1 MADMAVR
8 ETFSSMGSVSST
20 NSALLTLLQ
29 NVATASPQ
37 FSSILSQPGVQS
49 ALQNA
54 TPGDLATLS
63 DQAVQLQQ
71 MSALFGAS
79 DGAQSPGFTSV
90 PDSLFPGVQAEN
102 SGAASNLMLQALQDS
117 VGLTGSAA
125 SGTGTS
131 QTLPLETLFDTPA
144 TAGSSINLLG

>member
-1 MADMAVR
+1 
-8 ETFSSMGSVSST
+8 MGSVSST

-54 TPGDLATLS
+54 SPGDLATLS

-71 MSALFGAS
+71 MSALFGTA
-79 DGAQSPGFTSV
+79 DGTQSPGFTSV
-90 PDSLFPGVQAEN
+90 SDSLFPGVPAEN
-102 SGAASNLMLQALQDS
+102 SDAESNLMLQSLQDS
-117 VGLTGSAA
+117 VGLTPTTSSA
-125 SGTGTS
+125 GNS
-131 QTLPLETLFDTPA
+131 QLLPMETLFDTPS
-144 TAGSSINLLG
+144 TAGSSVNLLG